1 MGVKSGI
8 RNPETGFPDRMGS
21 PRKKGNYW
29 LLWKLPKNKKLKK
42 TILDLEAKVTN
53 NTNPAM
59 YLNWN

>member
-29 LLWKLPKNKKLKK
+29 LLW
-42 TILDLEAKVTN
+42 
-53 NTNPAM
+53 
-59 YLNWN
+59 